1 MLTVFS
7 TTGSNYFL
15 TKKIIGRDDSEPNDT
30 QHNDTGHDGLNC
42 DTLCNDTKNNGHNCD
57 IQPNV
62 AALSFVMWSA
72 NKLIVIMLSVIIPSV
87 IC

>member
-7 TTGSNYFL
+7 TTNSNYFL
-15 TKKIIGRDDSEPNDT
+15 TKKIIGRDDNEPNDT

-42 DTLCNDTKNNGHNCD
+42 DTLRNDTKNNGHNCD

-62 AALSFVMWSA
+62 ALSFVMWSA
-72 NKLIVIMLSVIIPSV
+72 NRLIVIMLSVIIPSV